1 MSGDLKM
8 KALFFVGLQIVAI
21 FAILTTVAVAP
32 VKGAGLP
39 ATINGDWVVSDHQE
53 YWGGTCDIMAGN
65 LIIKSGGVLKLHRA
79 TLNMNPDYNINTNWI
94 SVEQNGELV
103 MEDSLIQSGNGNRY
117 NWSFDFGAKGT
128 IKNSNITDVGDWNSG
143 GYINILSTGVT
154 FDGNDI
160 SNGDMGLIIGDP
172 TTPVAPLIVNNTLHD
187 LDSIAVETVNS
198 AATLTGNTIKNC
210 NSGGQAFSA
219 ILILGVATNFRNNTL
234 SNNGNGGVTVAG
246 FSKQEIW
253 DSTFNNAAKDIIIE
267 AIDAF
272 QGTPTPTGVDTYN
285 TVYQSVALNTLIAQ
299 GNPEGKA
306 TMQPFWNID
315 IQVKRQST
323 GRLVPGAN
331 VGIDGAEGTKLKTGL
346 LTGADGMV
354 HSLWV
359 PPSKTETT
367 GANNDQTK
375 VNDYA
380 PHSVWASTDI
390 SGRIVKSNTTVAID
404 HSGMLINVTIDDLP
418 PFLVVNSPV
427 SGFLTNDTGV
437 DITGRTDP
445 TASLTIGGSQVQVTQ
460 TGDFTKYLGLLEG
473 KNDIPVVA
481 MDASGNTAQVDL
493 MVYRDTKTP
502 VVKISSPAN
511 GTTVGNPD
519 PYVSGNAEPGSLL
532 TINGKIVPVSAD
544 KSFNTTIHLTEGQNT
559 ITAIDR
565 DKVGNTG
572 TDSVTVMLDSTP
584 PTLIIVEPSDNKRTK
599 DMNLTIKGIT
609 ESNALL
615 TINGN
620 IVAFSGISFQY
631 VVLLKEGPNDIIIMV
646 SDSVGNTLTRVLTV
660 YLDTTPPTVT
670 VTAPKVD
677 GYTTNQDAVVVTG
690 TTEPGATVKV
700 NDQIA
705 DNVAGAFSKEVKL
718 GASQNKI
725 TVVVTDSVGN
735 AVSKEF
741 FVSKDTIPPELTVQ
755 SPKDGAV
762 VNAQSL
768 GKVEVRGKTEPGAT
782 VYVNGERAGLAGIS
796 FQAYVWLAQGNNTID
811 VVAYDEAG
819 NMEPVTLSV
828 TYDNGV
834 EAQVL
839 TPVNELNTS
848 ADTIVATGF
857 VEPGATVKINDKTAT
872 VTAQGGFSENVALVP
887 GRNTLTFIMT
897 DKAGNQ
903 LIITRYVN
911 VAGGGKRPSSSA
923 MPLNLLFLVLIVVF
937 VVAIVAVLMSGRP
950 KKERPAVYNP
960 SAEPPPPS
968 FAGGA
973 PPPPNFGSG
982 GMLPPPGYG
991 YAQPQPYQQDPYAQ
1005 GNMEQV
1011 YDGTATAVAEQ
1022 PVPEATATEVA
1033 PETIETQPESIEA
1046 QVEEEDMTPKKAA
1059 FPEDIEEEED
1069 MTPKKA
1075 PMPEDAPQ
1083 AALKYSDM
1091 TSEKDVAKDE
1101 GAWAR
1106 KSGKPKDA
1114 LDEILD
1120 DEKEN
1125 K

>member
-1 MSGDLKM
+1 MNGNNKIW
-8 KALFFVGLQIVAI
+8 ALLVMGLQMVAV
-21 FAILTTVAVAP
+21 FSILATVAVGP
-32 VKGAGLP
+32 VKAAGLP
-39 ATINGDWVVSDHQE
+39 PVINGNWIVTTDQS
-53 YWGGTCDIMAGN
+53 YWGGTVEINDGD
-65 LIIKSGGVLKLHRA
+65 LGVDPGVTLTLHRV
-79 TLNMNPDYNINTNWI
+79 TIKMNPGFNTHSI
-94 SVEQNGELV
+94 YIRQNGKLV
-103 MEDSLIQSGNGNRY
+103 IEDSRIMSGDGNQF
-117 NWSFDFGAKGT
+117 NWTFDFGSQGSV
-128 IKNSNITDVGDWNSG
+128 KNCNITDIG
-143 GYINILSTGVT
+143 GNGLPAIDIQSTGVT
-154 FDGNDI
+154 FEGNEMYN
-160 SNGDMGLIIGDP
+160 SANGVYGNGQAAPIAN
-172 TTPVAPLIVNNTLHD
+172 PVINNTFHD
-187 LDSIAVETVNS
+187 IDG
-198 AATLTGNTIKNC
+198 AAIIMVQSSGPITGNTVKNC
-210 NSGGQAFSA
+210 NNGGGTAA
-219 ILILGVATNFRNNTL
+219 GLLIVGNPSSFKNNNFT
-234 SNNGNGGVTVAG
+234 NNGGAG
-246 FSKQEIW
+246 LFVEGTGEVEIW
-253 DSTFNNAAKDIIIE
+253 DSNFNNPGKDIIIE
-267 AIDAF
+267 AYNEM
-272 QGTPTPTGVDTYN
+272 TGQSAAAGVKAYN
-285 TVYQSVALNTLIAQ
+285 TVANSISMNLWAAQ
-299 GNPEGKA
+299 GAQETKA
-306 TMQPFWNID
+306 TFQKFWNVD
-315 IQVKRQST
+315 VKVKLQST
-323 GRLVPGAN
+323 GHPIPGAT
-331 VGIDGAEGTKLKTGL
+331 VDIAGPDGTKVVSGVTTGV
-346 LTGADGMV
+346 DGMV
-354 HSLWV
+354 HGQWV
-359 PPSKTETT
+359 PEFKMENKG
-367 GANNDQTK
+367 GATDQTTTT
-375 VNDYA
+375 DYK
-380 PHSVWASTDI
+380 PHAVWATANIGS
-390 SGRIVKSNTTVAID
+390 SSLKSNTTVPID
-404 HSGMLINVTIDDLP
+404 HSGMLINVTIDDVP
-418 PFLVVNSPV
+418 PFLVVTAPV
-427 SGFLTNDTGV
+427 TGIWTNETGV

-445 TASLTIGGSQVQVTQ
+445 MAYLTIGGSQVQVTQ

-481 MDASGNTAQVDL
+481 IDASGNKAQVDL
-493 MVYRDTKTP
+493 LVYRDTKTP

-559 ITAIDR
+559 ITAVDR

-572 TDSVTVMLDSTP
+572 TDSVTVMLDSSP
-584 PTLIIVEPSDNKRTK
+584 PTLIIVEPSDNKRTR
-599 DMNLTIKGIT
+599 DMNLTVKGIT
-609 ESNALL
+609 ENNALL
-615 TINGN
+615 TVNGN
-620 IVAFSGISFQY
+620 IVGFSGISFQY
-631 VVLLKEGPNDIIIMV
+631 MVLLKEGSNDIIIMV
-646 SDSVGNTLTRVLTV
+646 SDSVGNTLTKVLTV
-660 YLDTTPPTVT
+660 FLDTTPPTVT

-677 GYTTNQDAVVVTG
+677 GYTTNQDAIVVTG

-735 AVSKEF
+735 AASKEF

-755 SPKDGAV
+755 SPKDGTV

-768 GKVEVRGKTEPGAT
+768 GKVEVRGRTEIGAT

-796 FQAYVWLAQGNNTID
+796 FQAYVWLAQGNNTIE

-857 VEPGATVKINDKTAT
+857 VEPGATVKINDKAAT

-950 KKERPAVYNP
+950 KKEKPAVYNP
-960 SAEPPPPS
+960 NAEPPPPS

-1011 YDGTATAVAEQ
+1011 YDGRATAVDEQ
-1022 PVPEATATEVA
+1022 PVPEATATEVI
-1033 PETIETQPESIEA
+1033 PESVETQPESTEA
-1046 QVEEEDMTPKKAA
+1046 QVEEEDMTPRKAA
-1059 FPEDIEEEED
+1059 FPEDIDEEED
-1069 MTPKKA
+1069 MKPKKA

-1101 GAWAR
+1101 GTWAR

-1120 DEKEN
+1120 DEKVN